1 MSTIRT
7 PSIRLPFLVACAAIA
22 SIYVMP
28 AFATD
33 TAKDSAKDG
42 EKVAVKEA
50 AAAPSVQRPD
60 YEPLHPQQAK
70 MKACNA
76 EAAKKD
82 LHGDERKVFMSHCLK
97 KQH

>member
-1 MSTIRT
+1 MSTI

-28 AFATD
+28 AFAGD
-33 TAKDSAKDG
+33 AKDT
-42 EKVAVKEA
+42 EKVAVKEPAEATA
-50 AAAPSVQRPD
+50 AQRPE
-60 YEPLHPQQAK
+60 YEPLHPQQAR
-70 MKACNA
+70 MKACNV

-82 LHGDERKVFMSHCLK
+82 LHGDERKAFMSNCLK

>member
-1 MSTIRT
+1 MSHT

-28 AFATD
+28 AFATEAAKE
-33 TAKDSAKDG
+33 AKDT

-50 AAAPSVQRPD
+50 AAAPAVQRPD
-60 YEPLHPQQAK
+60 YVPLHPQQAK

>member
-1 MSTIRT
+1 MSRT

-28 AFATD
+28 AFANE
-33 TAKDSAKDG
+33 AKET

-50 AAAPSVQRPD
+50 AAATAATTQRPD

-70 MKACNA
+70 MKACNV

-82 LHGDERKVFMSHCLK
+82 LHGDERKAFMSNCLK
-97 KQH
+97 KPH